1 MLTKAK
7 ARAGSLTDAGVGKVT
22 ELADAGK
29 EAAKAVV
36 DRVEDRIVDRAISW
50 TEEKVTAATGSAVEK
65 AGVRIKEGMRS
76 DHQIP
81 HFIANVFCDL
91 VDSLLPDVREEIVY
105 TVMGQVYARQS
116 SSEEVE
122 VVESRGGFRRAVG
135 CLRGAV
141 LYHLQPFDNGG
152 GGRLTDVWWWI
163 FTLPAICPVLGVQQ
177 MWFFLLFLLIDKGD
191 EFQLCSFILNF
202 KGMQALTIGIIGVI
216 VGAVR
221 YALCVNKSP
230 PTCETDAPGM
240 SRFFF
245 LELAAFSGQ
254 IFLVW
259 GAFLLLPCSDKK
271 GADARAQDAAAR
283 AAATGSGA
291 GPPSASSR
299 CCCCM
304 VSTERGGRLRNW
316 LVFDTL
322 IFVLAC
328 GLVGAAVAVKGGAV
342 LEADWK
348 FRQTLYWGKVLYGML
363 SVPYLLFSLPLAK
376 RLFTHARPTGYDKHG
391 RLRACR
397 ARDSEADNGP

>member
-7 ARAGSLTDAGVGKVT
+7 ARVGSLADAGVGKVA

-29 EAAKAVV
+29 EAAKAAV
-36 DRVEDRIVDRAISW
+36 DRVEERIVDRAISW

-65 AGVRIKEGMRS
+65 AGARIKEGICS

-81 HFIANVFCDL
+81 HFIATSLCDM
-91 VDSLLPDVREEIVY
+91 VDSLLPDVREEVVY
-105 TVMGQVYARQS
+105 TVMGKVYARRS
-116 SSEEVE
+116 SPEQVE
-122 VVESRGGFRRAVG
+122 VAESRGGFRRTVG
-135 CLRGAV
+135 CLRGAI
-141 LYHLQPFDNGG
+141 LYHLQPYDNGG
-152 GGRLTDVWWWI
+152 GGRLTDIWWWI
-163 FTLPAICPVLGVQQ
+163 FTLPALCPILGVQQ
-177 MWFFLLFLLIDKGD
+177 IWFLLLFLLIDKGD

-202 KGMQALTIGIIGVI
+202 KGMQALTIGIIGVV
-216 VGAVR
+216 VGAAR
-221 YALCVNKSP
+221 YGLCVNKSP

-259 GAFLLLPCSDKK
+259 SAFLLLPCSDKK
-271 GADARAQDAAAR
+271 GADARAQSAAAR
-283 AAATGSGA
+283 AAATGVGA
-291 GPPSASSR
+291 GSSR

-316 LVFDTL
+316 LVFDTV

-348 FRQTLYWGKVLYGML
+348 FRQALYWGKVLYGML

-391 RLRACR
+391 RLRPCC
-397 ARDSEADNGP
+397 ARDTNRTKATNVAP